1 MDYALVL
8 ARALHFAATVSACGV
23 VVFAVFIAEPVIAT
37 AARSGSPS
45 EWRTLYAR
53 LSRVFWFSLALAFV
67 ADVAWFISTVAGI
80 ADRPA
85 SQIFSDDVAWTVLT
99 STKFGHVWVLR
110 LVLGVLLAASTWRGF
125 DGKPIWQR
133 LFQLL
138 LAVGLVAS
146 LAWTG
151 HADATPGL
159 QGDVHLVADVL
170 HLIAASAWLGGLLP
184 YVLFL
189 MAVRGGEAS
198 SRAAAVK
205 ATQRFSIL
213 GILAVETI
221 FVTGFVNSWNL
232 VGGFGALVATN
243 YGRLL
248 LVKIVLFLTMVGF
261 AAVNR
266 FCLAPRLALDG
277 ATRDLERNSLIEVAL
292 GLLVLSIVGALG
304 TLSPA
309 IHEVMGH
316 VH

>member
-1 MDYALVL
+1 
-8 ARALHFAATVSACGV
+8 
-23 VVFAVFIAEPVIAT
+23 
-37 AARSGSPS
+37 
-45 EWRTLYAR
+45 
-53 LSRVFWFSLALAFV
+53 
-67 ADVAWFISTVAGI
+67 
-80 ADRPA
+80 
-85 SQIFSDDVAWTVLT
+85 
-99 STKFGHVWVLR
+99 
-110 LVLGVLLAASTWRGF
+110 
-125 DGKPIWQR
+125 
-133 LFQLL
+133 
-138 LAVGLVAS
+138 
-146 LAWTG
+146 
-151 HADATPGL
+151 L